1 MLALTSLEEHLEK
14 LMYIVYI
21 IRNLKTNVDA

>member
-21 IRNLKTNVDA
+21 IRNLETNVDA